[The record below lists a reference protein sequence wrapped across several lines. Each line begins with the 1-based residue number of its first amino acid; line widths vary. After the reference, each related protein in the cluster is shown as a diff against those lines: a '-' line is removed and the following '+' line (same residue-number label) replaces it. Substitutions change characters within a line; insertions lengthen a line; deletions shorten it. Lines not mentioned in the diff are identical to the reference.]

1 MKPTLVT
8 NPWRKVHRFSKILR
22 TRRQRIAA
30 IADGGVAVE
39 LQRLQHAVDQVPFEV
54 TGLDFD
60 NGGEFINHDVIGWAA
75 ARKIFFTRSR
85 PYKKN
90 DQATIES
97 KNNHLVRQYA
107 FYWRYDTPEAL
118 VLLNQLWELVNDRL
132 NYLTPTIKPT
142 GYATDRNGRR
152 KRLYDKPRTPF
163 DRLLDADVLSP
174 AQIAGITAYRDSL
187 NPAQIARDIQSLQ
200 DRLTGLARRAT
211 LDLEAA
217 LTTPLP
223 DTTRSIRRKAS

>member
-1 MKPTLVT
+1 M
-8 NPWRKVHRFSKILR
+8 I
-22 TRRQRIAA
+22 
-30 IADGGVAVE
+30 D
-39 LQRLQHAVDQVPFEV
+39 
-54 TGLDFD
+54 
-60 NGGEFINHDVIGWAA
+60 WAA
-75 ARKIFFTRSR
+75 GRKIFFTRAR

-152 KRLYDKPRTPF
+152 KRLYDNPAPHSTGSWTPTSSHQPRSRESPRT
-163 DRLLDADVLSP
+163 A
-174 AQIAGITAYRDSL
+174 TA
-187 NPAQIARDIQSLQ
+187 
-200 DRLTGLARRAT
+200 
-211 LDLEAA
+211 
-217 LTTPLP
+217 
-223 DTTRSIRRKAS
+223 